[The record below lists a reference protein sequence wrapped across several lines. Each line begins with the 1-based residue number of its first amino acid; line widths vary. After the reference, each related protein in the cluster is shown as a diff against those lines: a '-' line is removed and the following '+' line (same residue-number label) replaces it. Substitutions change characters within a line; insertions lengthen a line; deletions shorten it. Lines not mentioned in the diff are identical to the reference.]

1 MTNEEILEEIFRF
14 LYEGNLVPIAF
25 GLMVVYFI
33 FRGKINFIRYKFL
46 SDIFVIA
53 FFIFSMDI
61 ALFPHRYFNL
71 IKDYLV
77 VEDILKTNNYSQDFK
92 FLMNNYENN
101 KTDNSIKYNIKD
113 GVLEEFKYIK
123 DVKK

>member
-1 MTNEEILEEIFRF
+1 MTNEEILEFF
-14 LYEGNLVPIAF
+14 VFFYDGNLVPIAF
-25 GLMVVYFI
+25 GLLVLYFI
-33 FRGKINFIRYKFL
+33 FRRKISFIRYKFL

-61 ALFPHRYFNL
+61 IIAPHRYFNL